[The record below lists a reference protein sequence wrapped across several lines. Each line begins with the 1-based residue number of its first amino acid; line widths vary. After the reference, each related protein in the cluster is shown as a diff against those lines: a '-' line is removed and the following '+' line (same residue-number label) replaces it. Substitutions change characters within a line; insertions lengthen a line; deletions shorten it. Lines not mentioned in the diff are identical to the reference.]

1 MMNWLRRWARACVPK
16 RYHPTSLFARRLQ
29 EVSQGVVMSGPF
41 AGMRYVDCSF
51 GSQLLPKLLGSY
63 ERELGPTVAE
73 LSAAGFEHIIVA
85 GAAEGY
91 YAVGMAR
98 WPSVRKV
105 DAFEASPE
113 AHAAL
118 AELAR
123 RNGVAGKIE
132 QHGLC
137 DCSQLAELLTD
148 PAKTLLLVDIE
159 GGEGILLDPAVV
171 PALRQA
177 TMLVEIH
184 DCFLAGLGVLMH
196 ERFASSHVISRIDAQ
211 PRTPG
216 HLPRELCDLPRYLCG
231 AAAAAID
238 EGRPDG
244 MYWLLMRPINLT
256 VAKQAM

>member
-1 MMNWLRRWARACVPK
+1 MMNWMRRIARACLPK
-16 RYHPTSLFARRLQ
+16 RYHPTSVFARRLQ

-41 AGMRYVDCSF
+41 AGTRYVDCSF

-63 ERELGPTVAE
+63 EKELWPAVAE
-73 LSAAGFEHIIVA
+73 LSAAGFERVIVA

-91 YAVGMAR
+91 YAVGMAH

-113 AHAAL
+113 AYPAL

-123 RNGVAGKIE
+123 RNGVADKIE

-137 DCSQLAELLTD
+137 DCSQLAMLLTD

-159 GGEGILLDPAVV
+159 GSESILLDPGVV
-171 PALRQA
+171 PALRET
-177 TMLVEIH
+177 TMLVEVH
-184 DCFLAGLGVLMH
+184 DCFLKGLGALMH
-196 ERFASSHVISRIDAQ
+196 ARFGSSHVIRRIDAQ
-211 PRTPG
+211 SRS
-216 HLPRELCDLPRYLCG
+216 LVDVPRELRDLPRYLLG
-231 AAAAAID
+231 AAVAAVD

-244 MYWLLMRPINLT
+244 MYWLLMRPIGST
-256 VAKQAM
+256 VARQAT

>member
-1 MMNWLRRWARACVPK
+1 MNWLRRIGRAWVPK
-16 RYHPTSLFARRLQ
+16 RYHPTSVFARRLQ
-29 EVSQGVVMSGPF
+29 VVSQGSVMSGPF
-41 AGMRYVDCSF
+41 TGMRYVDCSF

-63 ERELGPTVAE
+63 EKELWPAVAE
-73 LSAAGFEHIIVA
+73 LSAAGFERVIVA

-113 AHAAL
+113 AYPAL

-123 RNGVAGKIE
+123 RNGVADKIE

-137 DCSQLAELLTD
+137 DCSQLVMLLTD

-159 GGEGILLDPAVV
+159 GSESVLLDPGVV
-171 PALRQA
+171 PALRET
-177 TMLVEIH
+177 TMLVEVH
-184 DCFLAGLGVLMH
+184 DCFLKGLGALMH
-196 ERFASSHVISRIDAQ
+196 ARFGSSHVIRRIDAQ
-211 PRTPG
+211 SRS
-216 HLPRELCDLPRYLCG
+216 LVDVPRELRDLPRYLLG
-231 AAAAAID
+231 AAVAAVD

-244 MYWLLMRPINLT
+244 MYWLLMRPISST
-256 VAKQAM
+256 VTGQAT